1 MIETLERIL
10 EQMEEGNI
18 GFAEAGDWLHG
29 NVDVIISELEEL
41 EAYRKGEK

>member
-1 MIETLERIL
+1 MIETIERIL

-29 NVDVIISELEEL
+29 MGDEIISELEEL